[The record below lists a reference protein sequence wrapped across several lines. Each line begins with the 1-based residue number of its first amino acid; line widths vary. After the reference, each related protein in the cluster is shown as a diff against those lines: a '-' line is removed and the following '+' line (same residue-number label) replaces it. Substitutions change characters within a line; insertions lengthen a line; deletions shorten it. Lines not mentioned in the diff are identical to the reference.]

1 MTPRPY
7 EPPPEQ
13 EFSTLQLLSK
23 MPKKKIIK
31 RKTSRNNPM
40 NLTGEYLNQKI
51 KSKAR
56 TLIPT
61 KTKK

>member
-1 MTPRPY
+1 
-7 EPPPEQ
+7 
-13 EFSTLQLLSK
+13 

-31 RKTSRNNPM
+31 CQCGRNNPM

-51 KSKAR
+51 KIKSR

-61 KTKK
+61 KSKKKQT

>member
-1 MTPRPY
+1 
-7 EPPPEQ
+7 
-13 EFSTLQLLSK
+13 

-31 RKTSRNNPM
+31 RQSSRNNPM

-61 KTKK
+61 KSKKKSSKIQTDNFEEIYY